1 MANDTATTRLLYA
14 ILSQKCLKDVN
25 FLSALPISPLTPS
38 QIDWNKVAHD
48 PILSQEITNG
58 HAARMRYS
66 RFKKQMDGTSTVRR
80 PRALPSPSKSR
91 VEKSTKS
98 PRKVKERRPSDAGD
112 HVKPEPAY
120 ATPEG
125 TPDVKREHA
134 SESPY
139 AASTSADP
147 ASPSPAFAGPEDLE
161 DMNMMSS
168 FEMPSAD
175 HMGHEHMSHAHMF
188 PGVLE
193 DPSQAYGMG
202 MHMPMGLVD
211 PFENLWHQQPPP
223 PPPHGEGGVM
233 VKTEQRWEET
243 YRQG

>member
-1 MANDTATTRLLYA
+1 VPERRT
-14 ILSQKCLKDVN
+14 SHFQPLKL
-25 FLSALPISPLTPS
+25 FLTFS

-66 RFKKQMDGTSTVRR
+66 RFKKQMDGTSAVRR
-80 PRALPSPSKSR
+80 PRTIPPPSPHKNR
-91 VEKSTKS
+91 VEKSSKS
-98 PRKVKERRPSDAGD
+98 PRKIKERHPSDAGD
-112 HVKPEPAY
+112 RVKPEAAESGY

-139 AASTSADP
+139 AASTPVEP
-147 ASPSPAFAGPEDLE
+147 ASPSPGFAGPDDMD

-168 FEMPSAD
+168 FEMPGAD
-175 HMGHEHMSHAHMF
+175 HMGHEHLGHEQLGHAHLF

-193 DPSQAYGMG
+193 DPSQAYGIG

-211 PFENLWHQQPPP
+211 PFENLWHQHPQPQPQ
-223 PPPHGEGGVM
+223 GEGGVL